1 MRVEGTDYAAD
12 VRGGLWFQGDGTR
25 PWMQLAAKLDDVPMT
40 AAKRFWIHSR
50 MSKGATDW
58 LDMAL
63 AGGQVRN
70 GIGLVS
76 GDLDDWPFDNNDG
89 RFEATGHITNGDIR
103 FQHDWPLMGQV
114 DADVAFIGPGFHM
127 QGRGDLAGVAVQTFE
142 AGIQDFGQQPLYVR
156 ADSQGD
162 AGKLLAMLRQSP
174 LHKEYGD
181 TLDNL
186 AASGPANVH
195 FDLLQPLHHDQGG
208 GHLQGTVDLAGL
220 KLVDKRF
227 QLEFDNM
234 RGQARYSNAGF
245 AAEELAVRHLGQDGR
260 LSLRAGGFVRD
271 PKLAFESE
279 LAATLDAG
287 VLIDRAPEMAWLKP
301 YINGTSPWT
310 IAVNLPKVAAGAP
323 APPSELR
330 LRSDL
335 LGTRLDLPAPLQKP
349 ANEPLPT
356 TVAAQLPMGAGR
368 IDVAFGQRLA
378 LAARSHNSQTG
389 VQVTLGSDHVDREP
403 PPSGLTINGRSPT
416 LDALE
421 WIGLARGA
429 GGDGEPMPLRAVDV
443 QVGQLML
450 IGGVFEQT
458 RLQLHPGPQALDV
471 RLDGPSLA
479 GKLNVPNADGGTISG
494 QLERVYWQSLPTL
507 PGATVAPARVQA
519 GADDM
524 DPAKLPPFAL
534 DIADLKFG
542 KVVLGQ
548 AVLRTRPIAN
558 GLSVEQL
565 QFRAPSQEIDIRGR
579 WLGKGG
585 GSRTALDAQVRSED
599 LGGLLQNLDYGGQ
612 LRGGSGHARLQASW
626 PGGPSDFQLGNLQGQ
641 LDVNARNGQL
651 LELEPGAGRVLGL
664 LSVAQLPRR
673 LMFDFRDFFSKG
685 FAFNQV
691 EGSVQ
696 FGEGMAR
703 TDKVLIEGPAANITI
718 RGEAD
723 LRKQQFDQT
732 IDVNPRAGNLL
743 TVVGAVAGGPVG
755 AALGAATNAVLS
767 KPLGEIGARTYKVTG
782 PWKEPKVEVI
792 ERSRERAPVP
802 APPPRLPPLPA
813 VPPTI
818 TEPPPPR

>member
-1 MRVEGTDYAAD
+1 
-12 VRGGLWFQGDGTR
+12 
-25 PWMQLAAKLDDVPMT
+25 
-40 AAKRFWIHSR
+40 
-50 MSKGATDW
+50 
-58 LDMAL
+58 
-63 AGGQVRN
+63 
-70 GIGLVS
+70 
-76 GDLDDWPFDNNDG
+76 
-89 RFEATGHITNGDIR
+89 
-103 FQHDWPLMGQV
+103 
-114 DADVAFIGPGFHM
+114 
-127 QGRGDLAGVAVQTFE
+127 
-142 AGIQDFGQQPLYVR
+142 
-156 ADSQGD
+156 
-162 AGKLLAMLRQSP
+162 
-174 LHKEYGD
+174 
-181 TLDNL
+181 
-186 AASGPANVH
+186 
-195 FDLLQPLHHDQGG
+195 
-208 GHLQGTVDLAGL
+208 
-220 KLVDKRF
+220 
-227 QLEFDNM
+227 
-234 RGQARYSNAGF
+234 
-245 AAEELAVRHLGQDGR
+245 
-260 LSLRAGGFVRD
+260 
-271 PKLAFESE
+271 
-279 LAATLDAG
+279 
-287 VLIDRAPEMAWLKP
+287 
-301 YINGTSPWT
+301 
-310 IAVNLPKVAAGAP
+310 
-323 APPSELR
+323 
-330 LRSDL
+330 
-335 LGTRLDLPAPLQKP
+335 
-349 ANEPLPT
+349 
-356 TVAAQLPMGAGR
+356 
-368 IDVAFGQRLA
+368 
-378 LAARSHNSQTG
+378 
-389 VQVTLGSDHVDREP
+389 
-403 PPSGLTINGRSPT
+403 
-416 LDALE
+416 
-421 WIGLARGA
+421 
-429 GGDGEPMPLRAVDV
+429 MPLRAVDV

-458 RLQLHPGPQALDV
+458 RLQLRPGPQALDV

-479 GKLNVPNADGGTISG
+479 GKLNVPNAEGGTISG

-507 PGATVAPARVQA
+507 PGATAAPARVQA

-565 QFRAPSQEIDIRGR
+565 QFRAPSPEIDIRGR

-612 LRGGSGHARLQASW
+612 LRGGSGHAQLQASW

-641 LDVNARNGQL
+641 LDVKARNGQL
-651 LELEPGAGRVLGL
+651 QELEPGAGRVLGL

-718 RGEAD
+718 RGQAD

-813 VPPTI
+813 VPPTV